1 MPVFEADYDDFTL
14 TLFNLNYGIDY
25 EIEMINSQNDTQGDT
40 QEDDIQNRIV
50 SMIKRDAR
58 ISTADMANQLG
69 ISISTVKRRIKTM
82 PHISYVGRDYSG
94 HWEIKE

>member
-40 QEDDIQNRIV
+40 QEDDIQKRIV

-82 PHISYVGRDYSG
+82 PLISYVGRGYSG